1 MHKTPSRLYGLLIFC
16 FFLLVGCS
24 SGGGSSDPDTAVVR
38 VQIGSMVSQKQ
49 VGRSDTPLLRRAAG
63 IPVDVESILLLISA
77 PDFPERREDIPLTTG
92 EGVFTVLAGKD
103 RTFQVQALNQRGQPI
118 FQSASQTRDLVPESR
133 VTLTFQLEPEEVTF
147 LAGSIVVQPESDT
160 TLSITSE
167 DSTVQGLTIFVPAG
181 AVAEPVTL
189 LVEEVN
195 NPANVPSPPFQATT
209 IVELRTDPP
218 IPFFTKTISLD
229 YPYNETLIKD
239 LGLVEEDLRLLRFS
253 PQLNEWIGVANQ
265 TTNLADNVIQAE
277 ITSLSLYTI
286 GVSSVVNIPPVAVDD
301 RASTE
306 ENTPVTIAVLVN
318 DSDEENAPLTII
330 GVTQGTNG
338 SVVINADN
346 TVTYTPNP
354 EFTGVDTFTYT
365 ISDNAGGNA
374 TATVTVTVIPVN
386 NPPVVESPGDQFN
399 AEGDTVSLQL
409 VASDPDEEDIL
420 TFSAANL
427 PPGLSINPTTGLI
440 AGTLPFT
447 AAVTSPYTVTVSV
460 SDGALDAST
469 TFIWTVTNTNRP
481 PIVESP
487 GDQFNAEGDTVSL
500 QLVASDPDEEDIL
513 TFSAANLPPGLSIN
527 PATGLIAGTV
537 ANGAASGSPYN
548 VTVTVSD
555 GIDSDTAS
563 FSWIIR
569 VTCLPNQVCVVSPA
583 TPVSPGAEFVVTVHF
598 NAGETGII
606 SYLLKLSFNP
616 AVVEVLDIEGVAPF
630 DTVVTDSAAFSTGTV
645 LFAAN
650 ISNLDSPANGV
661 ITLANITF
669 RVIGNSGDMSS
680 LILDF
685 APVVGGVSVIVD
697 KTFQPREDI
706 TFINGSVNV
715 Q

>member
-427 PPGLSINPTTGLI
+427 PPGLSINP
-440 AGTLPFT
+440 
-447 AAVTSPYTVTVSV
+447 
-460 SDGALDAST
+460 
-469 TFIWTVTNTNRP
+469 
-481 PIVESP
+481 
-487 GDQFNAEGDTVSL
+487 
-500 QLVASDPDEEDIL
+500 
-513 TFSAANLPPGLSIN
+513 
-527 PATGLIAGTV
+527 ATGLIAGTV